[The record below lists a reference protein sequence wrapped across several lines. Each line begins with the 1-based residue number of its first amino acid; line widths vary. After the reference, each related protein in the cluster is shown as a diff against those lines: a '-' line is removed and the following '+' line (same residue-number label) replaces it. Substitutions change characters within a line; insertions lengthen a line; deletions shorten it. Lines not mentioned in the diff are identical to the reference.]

1 MQFSYWKVNLLLG
14 FQSPY
19 CSMEI
24 KETVLACEETT
35 INAELHWNQLPVPAP
50 HSYHCSVNK
59 DSLSVC
65 YALEHALKY
74 NSEIMETTL

>member
-35 INAELHWNQLPVPAP
+35 INAELHWN
-50 HSYHCSVNK
+50 
-59 DSLSVC
+59 
-65 YALEHALKY
+65 
-74 NSEIMETTL
+74 